1 MFAPP
6 IKAPEATTA
15 SQAPSA
21 HASKPLRH
29 LTAGTPAECQPQ
41 AADPDRVGSR
51 ASVQS
56 TSWDFS
62 KIPLLAPNRPSGPEA
77 RATLLQRK
85 LAVGQV
91 DDPLEHEADRVA
103 EQVMRMPEPA
113 LQRKCACGGAC
124 PRCKSGGSHLGPAA
138 APPIIH
144 EALRS
149 SGQLLDSATRA
160 YFEPRFGHDFGDVRV
175 HSDALAAQSADAVH
189 ALAFTVGQDIVFA
202 AGRYRPETPGG
213 RRLLAHELTH
223 VVQQAGQTTGAQPQ
237 LEVAPPGDRFEQ
249 EAERV
254 AEAIAGAGPAL
265 GQRIEGVMGPSDVD
279 PEEESL
285 AQPLSGAGPLPG
297 GLSSIG
303 FLGRR
308 RLQRAASFK
317 AGKVHVARNAAVQ
330 IATGGVA
337 GVTLPVLNG
346 KIFKN
351 AAGAQAAIKAPTIAR
366 RSTATGAECWIKAV
380 PTNTGSF
387 DETVLTSGPWTTTTT
402 RSNAWDRLGVAEC
415 LVANPGNARL
425 TAKGDRTDADVAA
438 ANRTHEDRHATDD
451 EKVFNAVV
459 VPWDTAMTKAQSSR
473 RVFSG
478 ADASACDTALYAAM
492 GGTPDTIATKL
503 WDDVDAAGH
512 AFHKTAAGAQLRAF
526 DPWANADCSTAT
538 VRVKQ

>member
-1 MFAPP
+1 
-6 IKAPEATTA
+6 
-15 SQAPSA
+15 
-21 HASKPLRH
+21 
-29 LTAGTPAECQPQ
+29 
-41 AADPDRVGSR
+41 
-51 ASVQS
+51 
-56 TSWDFS
+56 
-62 KIPLLAPNRPSGPEA
+62 
-77 RATLLQRK
+77 
-85 LAVGQV
+85 
-91 DDPLEHEADRVA
+91 
-103 EQVMRMPEPA
+103 MPEPA

-459 VPWDTAMTKAQSSR
+459 VPWDTAMTKASR
-473 RVFSG
+473 AV
-478 ADASACDTALYAAM
+478 ASFLRRRLGLRHSALRRD
-492 GGTPDTIATKL
+492 GRN
-503 WDDVDAAGH
+503 AGH
-512 AFHKTAAGAQLRAF
+512 HRDKTLGRRRRRRSRVPQDCGRRSATRVRPVGQRRLQHRDRSRQAVAMRRDPAGSVASRTDENEREWPRLSRQAPAPTDQSDSQPLSRCAGSTPSGPSPTAPGESGTTWPRLAWTGPVVTGDFQEFGIDLGRGVGRAAT
-526 DPWANADCSTAT
+526 PTS
-538 VRVKQ
+538 

>member
-1 MFAPP
+1 M
-6 IKAPEATTA
+6 
-15 SQAPSA
+15 
-21 HASKPLRH
+21 
-29 LTAGTPAECQPQ
+29 
-41 AADPDRVGSR
+41 
-51 ASVQS
+51 
-56 TSWDFS
+56 SWDFS
-62 KIPLLAPNRPSGPEA
+62 KIPLFAPDRPSGPEA

-85 LAVGQV
+85 LAVGLV
-91 DDPLEHEADRVA
+91 NDPLDHEADRVA
-103 EQVMRMPEPA
+103 EQVMWTPEPA
-113 LQRKCACGGAC
+113 LQRTCACGGAC
-124 PRCKSGGSHLGPAA
+124 PRGKSDQHRTSQMKRMGGSHLGPAA
-138 APPIIH
+138 APPIVH

-149 SGQLLDSATRA
+149 SGQPLDSATRA

-202 AGRYRPETPGG
+202 ADRYRPETPGG
-213 RRLLAHELTH
+213 KQLLAHELTH

-237 LEVAPPGDRFEQ
+237 LDVGAPGDRFEQ

-254 AEAIAGAGPAL
+254 AEAIAGAGHAL
-265 GQRIEGVMGPSDVD
+265 GQRIEGVKGPSDVD

-285 AQPLSGAGPLPG
+285 AQPLSGARPLPS

-303 FLGRR
+303 VLGLR
-308 RLQRAASFK
+308 RLQRAASFT
-317 AGKVHVARNAAVQ
+317 AGSVHAVRNAAVQ
-330 IATGGVA
+330 IATGGEA

-346 KIFKN
+346 NIFKN
-351 AAGAQAAIKAPTIAR
+351 AAGAEAAIKAPTIGG
-366 RSTATGAECWIKAV
+366 RSTDTGAECWINAV

-387 DETVLTSGPWTTTTT
+387 DETVLNSGPWTTTTT

-415 LVANPGNARL
+415 LVADPGNATL
-425 TAKGDRTDADVAA
+425 TAKGDPKDADVAA

-451 EKVFNAVV
+451 EKVFKAVV
-459 VPWDTAMTKAQSSR
+459 VPWDTAMTKAQSSG

-478 ADASACDTALYAAM
+478 ADAPACETALYAAM
-492 GGTPDTIATKL
+492 GGTPETIATRL

-512 AFHKTAAGAQLRAF
+512 AFHATPAGGRLHAF